1 MGMAD
6 LARSQW
12 RKLYKVF
19 FCKLLPT
26 LSSRNHWTL
35 NIGNTMQPADYW
47 STCLSNSLQNKYWK
61 LGALEHLSCC
71 CFFYFII
78 MEAWLWIVTLVH
90 IDISAFSLSCTIC
103 LYCSV
108 VPRGHLWVELS
119 YSRPFCYVA
128 WTID

>member
-19 FCKLLPT
+19 LCKLLPT
-26 LSSRNHWTL
+26 FSSRNHWTL
-35 NIGNTMQPADYW
+35 IGNTMQPADYW

-61 LGALEHLSCC
+61 LGALEHLSCW
-71 CFFYFII
+71 FFLYFIWRPDC
-78 MEAWLWIVTLVH
+78 ELWHWYILTFLLSHYHAQSACIVL
-90 IDISAFSLSCTIC
+90 
-103 LYCSV
+103 